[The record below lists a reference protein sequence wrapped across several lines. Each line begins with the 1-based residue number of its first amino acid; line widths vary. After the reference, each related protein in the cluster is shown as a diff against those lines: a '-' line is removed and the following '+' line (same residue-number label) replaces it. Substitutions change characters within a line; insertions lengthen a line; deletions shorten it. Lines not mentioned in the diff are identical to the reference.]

1 MKNERGI
8 KVYLI
13 NIVDKYD
20 NNTIVTLIVQNES
33 DRSKLKEDFRETMKK
48 YDDWT
53 IEDLLNETTVECLEQ
68 ERLDEIRV

>member
-1 MKNERGI
+1 M
-8 KVYLI
+8 YLI